1 MTEGARPL
9 VDDFVVLLLLW
20 LETPDIPLTPL
31 TLLPALLLEEIAWSW
46 PRNGFRWNDGH
57 MMFG

>member
-31 TLLPALLLEEIAWSW
+31 TLLPALLLEEIAS
-46 PRNGFRWNDGH
+46 GVGLGMVFDG
-57 MMFG
+57 MMDI

>member
-20 LETPDIPLTPL
+20 LETPDIPLTPPL
-31 TLLPALLLEEIAWSW
+31 TLLPALLLEEIAS
-46 PRNGFRWNDGH
+46 GVGLGMVFDG
-57 MMFG
+57 MMDI